1 MQPVKLSGP
10 ERLHKWGT
18 GVCLIAA
25 PLGSVVVT
33 IAHPKTVNLGAPQLA
48 IVAANLGRW
57 NAVHTLLFWDLALMV
72 PAVLGLVRLLYARR
86 PGTALAGGALSLL
99 GILAGAGAATDEL
112 IVGAMAQME
121 DSQAQMAALFDRVHG
136 QGGFFIFLLATFQPI
151 GFMVLAW
158 GLYQAGLVA
167 PWAAGALGLGALLE
181 ALGLPTALP
190 AVTLAGHVLELVGMG
205 WIGLEILRQTDEEW
219 ARPAPLHRPAAPR
232 AVPAPE
238 R

>member
-10 ERLHKWGT
+10 ERLHKWVT

-48 IVAANLGRW
+48 IVAANPGRW

-86 PGTALAGGALSLL
+86 PGAALAGGALALL

-112 IVGAMAQME
+112 IVGVMAQM
-121 DSQAQMAALFDRVHG
+121 DDAQAQMAALFDRVHG
-136 QGGFFIFLLATFQPI
+136 QGGFFIFLLATFLPI
-151 GFMVLAW
+151 GLMVLAW
-158 GLYQAGLVA
+158 GLYRAGLSTA
-167 PWAAGALGLGALLE
+167 WTAGAIGLGALLE
-181 ALGLPTALP
+181 ALGLPAALP
-190 AVTLAGHVLELVGMG
+190 ALALAGHVLELVGMG
-205 WIGLEILRQTDEEW
+205 WIGLEILRQSDEQW
-219 ARPAPLHRPAAPR
+219 AHPAPLDRPAAPR
-232 AVPAPE
+232 AVPATE